1 MPTKEKLTI
10 PSPSHSRTSSNPRQ
24 FLYCK
29 KTIATMLNRHRTEA
43 NPRAPLIP
51 INIDDAL
58 PEAARRFSTPSTSTP
73 SVPPVPTTAP
83 TTAFASPEPR
93 DVKPEIITLS
103 DDDDEPPPPRVM
115 APVSAP
121 RSNPVPVPAPP
132 PPLASSSLAPPPPQ
146 GKLYQLRGM
155 KKPFPRYLVEVYLAS
170 RRRFGDAR
178 TSRRMIKGIYP
189 VWVEKCGS
197 AEADEFIASLE
208 KMAVDEDRLGG
219 PTAEETQRRIQCLTY
234 VADSGTIAKPQPSSR
249 QHSPES
255 TRTQSAAQNSSQ
267 PHPPSTSQAISRPRH
282 SPSPPPPPPPDLY
295 KPCNKVRVSSLY
307 FLSQSHSFSSIL

>member
-1 MPTKEKLTI
+1 MPKKEKLTI
-10 PSPSHSRTSSNPRQ
+10 LSPSRSRTSSNPRQ

-73 SVPPVPTTAP
+73 SVPPVPSTAP

-115 APVSAP
+115 APLSAP
-121 RSNPVPVPAPP
+121 RSNPVPAPP
-132 PPLASSSLAPPPPQ
+132 PPLASSSLAPPPPPQ

-219 PTAEETQRRIQCLTY
+219 PSAEETQRRIQCLTY
-234 VADSGTIAKPQPSSR
+234 VADSGTIAKSQPSSR
-249 QHSPES
+249 QDSPEN
-255 TRTQSAAQNSSQ
+255 TRTQATAQNSSQ

-282 SPSPPPPPPPDLY
+282 SPSPPPPPPNLY
-295 KPCNKVRVSSLY
+295 RPCNKVRVSSLF
-307 FLSQSHSFSSIL
+307 FLS